1 MKYTNLISSPAQPAA
16 YKIFFK
22 LFRVSSTVGAI
33 KEGVNCQFMHTKL
46 IDITTIGERV
56 FFCKIV
62 VFKNVFRKHYQP
74 VLWGFC
80 EWENGTFYNFF
91 FFLNHVNWRSLQ
103 REVE

>member
-1 MKYTNLISSPAQPAA
+1 M
-16 YKIFFK
+16 
-22 LFRVSSTVGAI
+22 GAI

-91 FFLNHVNWRSLQ
+91 FFKSCQLEESSERSGMNLDSVNR
-103 REVE
+103 